1 MKQPRKPTR
10 KEKEFLSS
18 KRLKPE
24 NWMVQ
29 QEDKENIIFVHKTSK
44 KTRKFEKQL

>member
-10 KEKEFLSS
+10 REKIFLSNN
-18 KRLKPE
+18 RMKPE

-44 KTRKFEKQL
+44 KTRKFEKPL

>member
-1 MKQPRKPTR
+1 MKQPKKLTR
-10 KEKEFLSS
+10 AQKEFVS
-18 KRLKPE
+18 KHKMKPE

-29 QEDKENIIFVHKTSK
+29 QEDENIIIFVHKSGK